1 MRMTGIIGA
10 ALLGVL
16 LAGCGSP
23 AAPGVRAS
31 SEPSAEAPV
40 SETAA
45 SVVEVFGLP
54 ADCASI
60 LPASR
65 LAEFEADGIVLLGGP
80 GGIYGDEYLAEPSP
94 EQQAGGIT
102 CIWGPLDT
110 EMSVVTISVA
120 PLSAATRPA
129 LVQSLAVDQ
138 GLNETT
144 GDGVAYYWLLGDR
157 DHHPA
162 MLNVLTADSWISII
176 QTIGGTDN
184 YAEAERIAAEVHEQ
198 VYN

>member
-1 MRMTGIIGA
+1 MLRSTGLAATVRSGPCCRLLAMRMTGIIGA

-45 SVVEVFGLP
+45 PVVEVFGLP

-65 LAEFEADGIVLLGGP
+65 LAEF
-80 GGIYGDEYLAEPSP
+80 
-94 EQQAGGIT
+94 
-102 CIWGPLDT
+102 
-110 EMSVVTISVA
+110 
-120 PLSAATRPA
+120 
-129 LVQSLAVDQ
+129 
-138 GLNETT
+138 
-144 GDGVAYYWLLGDR
+144 
-157 DHHPA
+157 
-162 MLNVLTADSWISII
+162 
-176 QTIGGTDN
+176 
-184 YAEAERIAAEVHEQ
+184 
-198 VYN
+198 